1 MVNKKDQSQNREI
14 LEHYV
19 KAGEI
24 IAEMFSPYLEV
35 IVHDLQVPEHSII
48 AIFNSHITGRK
59 IGDGTSDIG
68 YKKLADGLPDKIVN
82 YINRSPTGAD
92 MKSSS
97 LTIRNKNNEI
107 IGSMAFNFDLSS
119 FANIKEFFETF
130 TKTIVLDDLP
140 NREQFFMWSVK
151 DEIQQALIKYITF
164 HDLQGKGL
172 TRKDK
177 LSVVAFMKKE
187 GHINKKGAIS
197 ILSELLAIS
206 RPTLYKYI
214 KELSSQ
220 EGER

>member
-1 MVNKKDQSQNREI
+1 MVNKKNQSQNREI

-35 IVHDLQVPEHSII
+35 IIHDLQVPKHSII
-48 AIFNSHITGRK
+48 AIFNNHITGRK

-68 YKKLADGLPDKIVN
+68 YKKLADELPDKIVN
-82 YINRSPTGAD
+82 YINQSPTGAD

-107 IGSMAFNFDLSS
+107 IGSMGFNFDLSS

-140 NREQFFMWSVK
+140 NQEQFFLWTVR
-151 DEIQQALIKYITF
+151 DEIQQALIKYITS
-164 HDLQGKGL
+164 HDLQGKVL

-187 GHINKKGAIS
+187 GHINKKGAIT
-197 ILSELLAIS
+197 ILSELLAIT

-214 KELSSQ
+214 KEL
-220 EGER
+220 

>member
-1 MVNKKDQSQNREI
+1 MVNEKNQSQNREI

-35 IVHDLQVPEHSII
+35 IIHNLQVPEHSII
-48 AIFNSHITGRK
+48 AIFNNHITGRK

-68 YKKLADGLPDKIVN
+68 YKKLTDELPDKIVN
-82 YINRSPTGAD
+82 YINQSPTGAD

-107 IGSMAFNFDLSS
+107 IGSMGFNFDLSP

-130 TKTIVLDDLP
+130 TKTIVLDDFP
-140 NREQFFMWSVK
+140 NQEQFFLWSVK
-151 DEIQQALIKYITF
+151 DELQQALNKYISIN
-164 HDLQGKGL
+164 DLQGNVLK
-172 TRKDK
+172 KEDK
-177 LSVVAFMKKE
+177 LKVVAFMKKE
-187 GHINKKGAIS
+187 GHIKKKGAIS
-197 ILSELLAIS
+197 ILSELLAVT

-214 KELSSQ
+214 KEI
-220 EGER
+220 

>member
-1 MVNKKDQSQNREI
+1 MVNKKNQSQNREI

-35 IVHDLQVPEHSII
+35 IIHDLQVPEHSII
-48 AIFNSHITGRK
+48 AIFNNHITGRK

-68 YKKLADGLPDKIVN
+68 YKKLADELPDKIVN
-82 YINRSPTGAD
+82 YINQSPTGAD

-107 IGSMAFNFDLSS
+107 IGSMGFNFDLSS

-140 NREQFFMWSVK
+140 NQEQFFLWTVR
-151 DEIQQALIKYITF
+151 DEIQQALIKYITS
-164 HDLQGKGL
+164 HDLQGKVL

-177 LSVVAFMKKE
+177 LSVVAFMKKD
-187 GHINKKGAIS
+187 GHINKKGAIT
-197 ILSELLAIS
+197 ILSELLAIT

-214 KELSSQ
+214 KEL
-220 EGER
+220 

>member
-1 MVNKKDQSQNREI
+1 MVNKKNQSQNREI

-35 IVHDLQVPEHSII
+35 IIHDLQVPEHSII
-48 AIFNSHITGRK
+48 AIFNNHITGRK

-68 YKKLADGLPDKIVN
+68 YKKLADELPDKIVN
-82 YINRSPTGAD
+82 YINQSPTGAD

-107 IGSMAFNFDLSS
+107 IGSMGFNFDLSS

-140 NREQFFMWSVK
+140 NQEQFFLWTVR
-151 DEIQQALIKYITF
+151 DEIQQALIKYITS
-164 HDLQGKGL
+164 HDLQGKVL

-187 GHINKKGAIS
+187 GHINKKGAIT
-197 ILSELLAIS
+197 ILSELLAIT

-214 KELSSQ
+214 KEL
-220 EGER
+220 

>member
-82 YINRSPTGAD
+82 YINQSPTGAD

-140 NREQFFMWSVK
+140 NQEQFFMWSVK

>member
-1 MVNKKDQSQNREI
+1 MVNKKNQSQNREI

-35 IVHDLQVPEHSII
+35 IIHDLQVPKHSII
-48 AIFNSHITGRK
+48 AIFNNHITGRK

-68 YKKLADGLPDKIVN
+68 YKKLADELPDKIVN
-82 YINRSPTGAD
+82 YINQSPTGAD

-107 IGSMAFNFDLSS
+107 IGSMGFNFDLSS

-140 NREQFFMWSVK
+140 NQEQFFLWTVR
-151 DEIQQALIKYITF
+151 DEIQQALIKYITS
-164 HDLQGKGL
+164 HDLQGKVL

-177 LSVVAFMKKE
+177 LSVVAFMKKD
-187 GHINKKGAIS
+187 GHINKKGAIT
-197 ILSELLAIS
+197 ILSELLAIT

-214 KELSSQ
+214 RELS
-220 EGER
+220 

>member
-1 MVNKKDQSQNREI
+1 MVNEKNQSQNREI

-82 YINRSPTGAD
+82 YINQSPTGAD

-140 NREQFFMWSVK
+140 NREQFFLWSVK
-151 DEIQQALIKYITF
+151 DEIQQALIKYITS
-164 HDLQGKGL
+164 HDLHGKVL

-177 LSVVAFMKKE
+177 LSVVAFMKKD
-187 GHINKKGAIS
+187 GHINKKGAIT
-197 ILSELLAIS
+197 ILSELLAVT

-214 KELSSQ
+214 KEL
-220 EGER
+220 

>member
-1 MVNKKDQSQNREI
+1 MVNEKNQSQNREI

-35 IVHDLQVPEHSII
+35 IIHDLRVPDHSII
-48 AIFNSHITGRK
+48 AIFNNHITGRK

-68 YKKLADGLPDKIVN
+68 YKKLADELPDKIVN
-82 YINRSPTGAD
+82 YINQSPAGAD

-107 IGSMAFNFDLSS
+107 IGSMGFNFDLSP

-130 TKTIVLDDLP
+130 TKTIVLDDFP
-140 NREQFFMWSVK
+140 NQEQFFLWSVK
-151 DEIQQALIKYITF
+151 DEIQQALIKYITS
-164 HDLQGKGL
+164 HDLQGKVL

-177 LSVVAFMKKE
+177 LSVVAFMKKD
-187 GHINKKGAIS
+187 GHINKKGAIT
-197 ILSELLAIS
+197 ILSELLAIT

-214 KELSSQ
+214 KEL
-220 EGER
+220 

>member
-1 MVNKKDQSQNREI
+1 MVNKKNQSQNREI

-35 IVHDLQVPEHSII
+35 IIHDLQVPGHSII
-48 AIFNSHITGRK
+48 AIFNNHITGRK

-68 YKKLADGLPDKIVN
+68 YKKLADELPDKIVN
-82 YINRSPTGAD
+82 YINQSPTGAD

-107 IGSMAFNFDLSS
+107 IGSMGFNFDLSS
-119 FANIKEFFETF
+119 FVNIKEFLEIF
-130 TKTIVLDDLP
+130 TKTVVLDKLP

-151 DEIQQALIKYITF
+151 DEIQQALAKYITI
-164 HDLQGKGL
+164 HDLQGKAL

-177 LSVVAFMKKE
+177 LNVIAFMKKE
-187 GHINKKGAIS
+187 DHIKKKGAIS
-197 ILSELLAIS
+197 ILSELLAVT

-214 KELSSQ
+214 KEA
-220 EGER
+220 

>member
-82 YINRSPTGAD
+82 YINRSPTGTD